1 MKIFVWLLD
10 MFAVIAVEAK
20 TCGYVIVSSCADVW
34 NYDWENQ
41 YLIEDVLGCKFICQ
55 EKFN

>member
-1 MKIFVWLLD
+1 MKAFVWLVGI
-10 MFAVIAVEAK
+10 FIATAVEAK
-20 TCGYVIVSSCADVW
+20 ACSYVTVNSCADMR

-55 EKFN
+55 DKFN